1 MKLSTPVM
9 YGGNPV
15 ETVGLITA
23 LERAGLDTVW
33 LAEAY
38 SFDAPTLMG
47 FVAARTER
55 VEIGSG
61 VLPIYTRTPTLTAM
75 TAAGLDAVSG
85 GRALLGLGASGPQV
99 IEGFHGVPYDRPLGR
114 TREVIDI
121 CRKVWRREVV
131 EHDGIYQLPLPKDQ
145 GLGLGKPLKLINHPV
160 RERIPVWLAALGEKN
175 VELTAE
181 LAEGWLPFLVYP
193 EKLEQ
198 VWGAA
203 LRAGRAK
210 RAPEL
215 GELQMTGGGFL
226 ALDEDM
232 WPHARAAARAVTA
245 LYVGGMGARGKNF
258 YNTVLRHYGYPEVA
272 QTVQEL
278 YLAGRKDEAAAAVP
292 DELIDR
298 TNLIGPAGHVR
309 ERIAALR
316 EAGVTHLHV
325 TPVGADQ
332 VALMAQVKEWIS

>member
-1 MKLSTPVM
+1 M

-15 ETVGLITA
+15 EAVELIVA
-23 LERAGLDTVW
+23 LERVGLDTVW

-47 FVAARTER
+47 YVAAKTER

-61 VLPIYTRTPTLTAM
+61 ILPIYTRTPTLTAM

-85 GRALLGLGASGPQV
+85 GRAILGLGASGPQV
-99 IEGFHGVPYDRPLGR
+99 IEGWHGVPYDRPLGR
-114 TREVIDI
+114 TREIMEI
-121 CRKVWRREVV
+121 CRSVWRREVI
-131 EHDGIYQLPLPKDQ
+131 EHQGIYQLPLPADQ

-160 RERIPVWLAALGEKN
+160 RQRIPIWLAALGEKN

-193 EKLEQ
+193 EKVEE

-203 LRAGRAK
+203 LRAGKAK

-215 GELQMTGGGFL
+215 GELQITGGGFL
-226 ALDEDM
+226 ALEQDM
-232 WPHARAAARAVTA
+232 LPHARAAAKAVTA
-245 LYVGGMGARGKNF
+245 LYVGGMGAKSKNF
-258 YNTVLRHYGYPEVA
+258 YNTVLQRYGYPDVA
-272 QTVQEL
+272 ETVQKL
-278 YLAGRKDEAAAAVP
+278 YLDGRKDEAAAAIP

-298 TNLIGPAGHVR
+298 TNLIGSPEHVQ
-309 ERIAALR
+309 ERIGAFR
-316 EAGVTHLHV
+316 EAGITHLHV
-325 TPVGADQ
+325 TPVSADQ
-332 VALMAQVKEWIS
+332 VKVMAQVKEWIS